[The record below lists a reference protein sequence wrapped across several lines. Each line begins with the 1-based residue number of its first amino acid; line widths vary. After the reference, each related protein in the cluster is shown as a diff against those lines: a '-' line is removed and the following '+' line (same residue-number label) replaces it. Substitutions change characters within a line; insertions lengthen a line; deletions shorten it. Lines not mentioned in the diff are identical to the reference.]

1 MEQYVNIIL
10 SSNPYHF
17 SVSGSHHTTHLPLCT
32 YSMWVILSDNAAMTQ
47 NSLKFTFLLPV
58 RFNIYKK
65 TDQRWCKMSK
75 TVTGSHYIEVSSS
88 SQVKMCCYQF
98 ILFCHLYMKL
108 SFSKCVHIFLS
119 SISPYISWWR
129 KLHVIHNFKS

>member
-1 MEQYVNIIL
+1 MLTLFSQAIPIISL
-10 SSNPYHF
+10 FLDPITQHIYHCALTPCGWSSRITRRWHRTVWSSPSF
-17 SVSGSHHTTHLPLCT
+17 F
-32 YSMWVILSDNAAMTQ
+32 LSDLIST
-47 NSLKFTFLLPV
+47 
-58 RFNIYKK
+58 K

-129 KLHVIHNFKS
+129 KLHVIYNFKS